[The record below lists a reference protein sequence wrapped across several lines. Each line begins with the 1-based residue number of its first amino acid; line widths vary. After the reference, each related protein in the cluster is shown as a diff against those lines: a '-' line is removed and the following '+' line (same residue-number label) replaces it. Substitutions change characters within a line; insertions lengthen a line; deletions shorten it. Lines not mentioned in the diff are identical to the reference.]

1 MANFNL
7 VVLKIFIWKMRN
19 ANSNINEKWQDP
31 MATPKFNNES
41 LIMGNQKL
49 MEIINITSMGVFC

>member
-1 MANFNL
+1 
-7 VVLKIFIWKMRN
+7 MRN